1 MPKAISWLNIPLI
14 NYCHRWTLRHS
25 ILDFPES
32 WSNDLRLTS
41 QINLGACTI
50 KESLVSEMKEKTQY
64 HLIQCVNIDLRT
76 IFANLMIGLF
86 LIWWLM
92 LDKTK
97 YSSAMFLLAN
107 SNLAL
112 SNQISTTY
120 LKRSLHSVRQNQSW
134 NRVSGRFLFLLL
146 W

>member
-1 MPKAISWLNIPLI
+1 MPEAISWLNIPLI
-14 NYCHRWTLRHS
+14 NYYHRWTLLHS
-25 ILDFPES
+25 ILDFPEF

-41 QINLGACTI
+41 QINLEACTI
-50 KESLVSEMKEKTQY
+50 KESLVIEMKEKTQY
-64 HLIQCVNIDLRT
+64 HLIQCVNINLRT

-97 YSSAMFLLAN
+97 YSSAMFLLPN

-112 SNQISTTY
+112 SNQIATTY